1 MAHSYCHHEVHV
13 RGGVCP
19 ICGSFVQA
27 AGTQSNTNPPAA
39 PDIITP
45 ATRPSRLASG
55 LYLTLSILCW
65 LLILAANYVIA
76 VRWSGRF
83 DNETQGYMFEGCLA
97 AFLFSYLVVWW
108 YYRRKPIRPSSLKM
122 AFLVSL
128 WALVFTIPHFVGS
141 KDSFTTR
148 DAPVAQRTAVLMKE
162 APGELPLGPLNEE
175 WEGPARDFFKDL
187 VEENRRYQEETHDL
201 DSAKLADLYSPDSY
215 AGPAKVAKMIE
226 ELRVL
231 EEVETKHYQAIASIL
246 ERYKNRF
253 RALNAS
259 EEDKEAYLRGVEKGL
274 AESSDYE
281 HLYAKEE
288 NWLQRS
294 IELYQFALKNKKSFR
309 VTNKAVSSSSA
320 EFRSS
325 FQSMQSRAISLRDD
339 FVAAQAEFESKR
351 KSRLEKMGLR
361 PSDVGEDGPPPQQ
374 TISH

>member
-1 MAHSYCHHEVHV
+1 
-13 RGGVCP
+13 
-19 ICGSFVQA
+19 
-27 AGTQSNTNPPAA
+27 
-39 PDIITP
+39 
-45 ATRPSRLASG
+45 
-55 LYLTLSILCW
+55 
-65 LLILAANYVIA
+65 
-76 VRWSGRF
+76 
-83 DNETQGYMFEGCLA
+83 
-97 AFLFSYLVVWW
+97 
-108 YYRRKPIRPSSLKM
+108 
-122 AFLVSL
+122 
-128 WALVFTIPHFVGS
+128 
-141 KDSFTTR
+141 
-148 DAPVAQRTAVLMKE
+148 
-162 APGELPLGPLNEE
+162 
-175 WEGPARDFFKDL
+175 
-187 VEENRRYQEETHDL
+187 
-201 DSAKLADLYSPDSY
+201 
-215 AGPAKVAKMIE
+215 MIE